1 MESFLSEVA
10 HSLSN
15 KYGEELSS
23 LTIVFPSQRA
33 RLFFCDELSKI
44 ADHPMWSPR
53 FASMDDLM
61 SEVATLQSADRLR
74 LVVELYRI
82 YSKYHTESFDRFYHW
97 GEVLISDFDMIDK
110 YCVDASML
118 FRNIYD
124 IKEIESD
131 VSYFTPSQLRFV
143 REFWGALCGEG
154 PVSEQKRRFLAIWR
168 TLATIYEEYR
178 NRLRELGIG
187 YQGMIYREAAD
198 RISSTTEP
206 LLTESR
212 YVIAGF
218 NALSKCEQV
227 LLDYMSRN
235 CRVDFYWDYDL
246 YYTDSRA
253 LYRHEAGMFV
263 AKNVERFASADDVSC
278 DNFKNIESI
287 DVVSTTTAVAQC
299 KHIVSILRDI
309 AGRDAEGRQR
319 PLDKNTAVVLTDEN
333 LLMPLLYALPEEL
346 GKVNVTMGYPLRN
359 TLAYSFVERLLELQ
373 SHAHNREGDATFYH
387 VDIEGLL
394 THPYIAETAPIEIA
408 SIRRRILEERIFNAP
423 KSMLSPTPL
432 LDALFT
438 AVTDSDA
445 LLDYLVEVLSRVAQC
460 EYSGCD
466 VRYRSEYLSLAVEQL
481 VRLRN
486 MVSKCGMELPLK
498 VCYVIIRRHL
508 QGVKIPFSGKPLEGL
523 QIMGILETRNLD
535 FRNVLVLS
543 MSDSTFPGARI
554 ADSSFIPHNL
564 RMGYDLPTSEH
575 HEGVYA
581 YYFYRLIQR
590 AERVWLLYCSSSDD
604 GCIGEPSRYIRQLEY
619 ETSIPITYT
628 KVGVNVHTST
638 APPLTVEKD
647 ERVMDRLLGFT
658 DGRRAMSPT
667 AFSRY
672 VQCPMK
678 FYFASIAGLKVE
690 NELTEEVDNMLFG
703 NIFHKSAELFYTPL
717 LNEAN
722 PAQSI
727 ERNIADGSVE
737 RAVDK
742 AIAKCYYNGASKRE
756 VLLTGE
762 IAIIRD
768 IVLRYLRDNVLQYDI
783 RRNDFAAL
791 ALEAE
796 VVCDFPFESDGRK
809 FSLRFKG
816 ISDRIDSL
824 DNGMLRVIDYKTGRP
839 VLEFGGVD
847 ALFNGKA
854 DERMSNF
861 INTLLYAM
869 MLNHNTERDVLPEL
883 YYVRAM
889 TEGQATSSL
898 VDKSRKSSGDS
909 YLQFKEEFEKRVEA
923 VLSEMFDS
931 SLPFVQC
938 ADVAACQKCDF
949 IDICARQA
957 E

>member
-1 MESFLSEVA
+1 
-10 HSLSN
+10 
-15 KYGEELSS
+15 
-23 LTIVFPSQRA
+23 
-33 RLFFCDELSKI
+33 
-44 ADHPMWSPR
+44 MWSPR

-82 YSKYHTESFDRFYHW
+82 YSKYHSETFDRFYHW

-110 YCVDASML
+110 YGVDASML
-118 FRNIYD
+118 YRNIYD

-131 VSYFTPSQLRFV
+131 MSYYTSSQLRFV

-154 PVSEQKRRFLAIWR
+154 TASEQKRRFLAIWR

-178 NRLRELGIG
+178 TRLRELGIG

-206 LLTESR
+206 LLAESR
-212 YVIAGF
+212 YVVAGF
-218 NALSKCEQV
+218 NALSTCEQA
-227 LLDYMSRN
+227 LLKYMSHN
-235 CRVDFYWDYDL
+235 CKVDFYWDYDL
-246 YYTDSRA
+246 YYTDSSA
-253 LYRHEAGMFV
+253 TYRHEAGMFV
-263 AKNVERFASADDVSC
+263 SKNVERFAPSEGVSC
-278 DNFKNIESI
+278 DNFRSIRSI

-299 KHIVSILRDI
+299 KYIVSILRDI
-309 AGRDAEGRQR
+309 AGRDAEGHQL
-319 PLDKNTAVVLTDEN
+319 PLDKSTAVVLTDEN

-359 TLAYSFVERLLELQ
+359 TLTYSFIERLLELQ
-373 SHAHNREGDATFYH
+373 SHSRRNDSDTTFYH

-394 THPYIAETAPIEIA
+394 THPYIAETAPTEIA
-408 SIRRRILEERIFNAP
+408 AIRRQLLDERIFNAP

-432 LDALFT
+432 LDTLFT
-438 AVTDSDA
+438 SVSDSDA
-445 LLDYLVEVLSRVAQC
+445 LLGYMVDVLSRVAQC

-466 VRYRSEYLSLAVEQL
+466 VRYRSEYLSLAIEQL

-486 MVSKCGMELPLK
+486 MVSTCGMELPLK
-498 VCYVIIRRHL
+498 VCYTIVRRHL

-523 QIMGILETRNLD
+523 QIMGILETRNID
-535 FRNVLVLS
+535 FRNVLLLS

-554 ADSSFIPHNL
+554 TDSSFIPHNL
-564 RMGYDLPTSEH
+564 RLGYDLPTLEH

-604 GCIGEPSRYIRQLEY
+604 GSIGEPSRYIRQLEY

-628 KVGVNVHTST
+628 KVGVNVNTST
-638 APPLTVEKD
+638 PPPLSVEKD
-647 ERVMDRLLGFT
+647 ERVMERLLGYT
-658 DGRRAMSPT
+658 DGRREMSPT

-672 VQCPMK
+672 VQCPLK

-690 NELTEEVDNMLFG
+690 ESLTEEVDNMLFG
-703 NIFHKSAELFYTPL
+703 NIFHKSAELFYKPL
-717 LNEAN
+717 LRESK
-722 PAQSI
+722 PAAQ
-727 ERNIADGSVE
+727 IARYIAEGRVE
-737 RAVDK
+737 RAVDE
-742 AIAKCYYNGASKRE
+742 AIGECYYKGSSGKGA
-756 VLLTGE
+756 LLSGE

-768 IVLRYLRDNVLQYDI
+768 IVLRYLRDNVLQYDMH
-783 RRNDFAAL
+783 RNDFAVS
-791 ALEAE
+791 ALEE
-796 VVCDFPFESDGRK
+796 KIVCDFPFESNGRK
-809 FSLRFKG
+809 FHLRFKG
-816 ISDRIDSL
+816 FSDRIDSL

-839 VLEFGGVD
+839 TLEFGGVD
-847 ALFNGKA
+847 ALFNGKGA
-854 DERMSNF
+854 DRMSNF
-861 INTLLYAM
+861 INTFLYAM
-869 MLNHNTERDVLPEL
+869 MLCRNTGRDVLPEL
-883 YYVRAM
+883 YYVRTM
-889 TEGQATSSL
+889 TDEQASSSL

-909 YLQFKEEFEKRVEA
+909 YLQFKEEFEQRVAA

-931 SLPFVQC
+931 SRPFEQC
-938 ADVAACQKCDF
+938 ADVATCQKCDF